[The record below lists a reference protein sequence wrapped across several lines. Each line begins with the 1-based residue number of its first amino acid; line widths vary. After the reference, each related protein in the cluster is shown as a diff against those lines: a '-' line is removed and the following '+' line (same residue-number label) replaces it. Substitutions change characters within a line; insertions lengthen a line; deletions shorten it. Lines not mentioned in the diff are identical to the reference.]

1 MEMNLWNYCKRT
13 AAMIAAVI
21 FAVSFTD
28 AVVADS
34 SDLNGF
40 EHKDN
45 RYVLQQKK
53 QTLPKTKSMKIK
65 SSFAL
70 PGKNSLTLDELVC
83 SETAHKITFHTAKKG
98 LKQDIELRAQDDQ
111 RTTIRFSMAKFANG
125 KGVFENNFVI
135 EDGAPVRNWIA
146 EDAKTLTITVY
157 QNGFSESDEDVW
169 QQVGDALTLDLTK
182 LKKREKKK

>member
-1 MEMNLWNYCKRT
+1 ME
-13 AAMIAAVI
+13 VG
-21 FAVSFTD
+21 VS
-28 AVVADS
+28 
-34 SDLNGF
+34 
-40 EHKDN
+40 
-45 RYVLQQKK
+45 Y
-53 QTLPKTKSMKIK
+53 TLPDKNRLILDAL
-65 SSFAL
+65 SFNDLAQR
-70 PGKNSLTLDELVC
+70 V
-83 SETAHKITFHTAKKG
+83 TFHTTKKG

>member
-1 MEMNLWNYCKRT
+1 MLCSVPAPIFPVYYRNHRRNRKRD
-13 AAMIAAVI
+13 IYW
-21 FAVSFTD
+21 
-28 AVVADS
+28 DS
-34 SDLNGF
+34 TTVFIIVCAGSARH
-40 EHKDN
+40 EH
-45 RYVLQQKK
+45 
-53 QTLPKTKSMKIK
+53 
-65 SSFAL
+65 
-70 PGKNSLTLDELVC
+70 
-83 SETAHKITFHTAKKG
+83 
-98 LKQDIELRAQDDQ
+98 
-111 RTTIRFSMAKFANG
+111 KFANG